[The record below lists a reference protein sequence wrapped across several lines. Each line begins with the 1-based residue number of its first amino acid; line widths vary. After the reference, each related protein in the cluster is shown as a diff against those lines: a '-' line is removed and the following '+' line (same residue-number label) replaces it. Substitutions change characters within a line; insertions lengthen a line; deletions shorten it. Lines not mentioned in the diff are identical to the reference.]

1 MKCCESLQR
10 EELIRDQLVEV
21 DTMRSVDEFHQE
33 LYQFLVEWFHE
44 VFRDLVKCEIDSFEE
59 DYS

>member
-21 DTMRSVDEFHQE
+21 DTMRSVDEFHQD
-33 LYQFLVEWFHE
+33 LYQFIVDGFHE
-44 VFRDLVKCEIDSFEE
+44 VFRDLLCEV
-59 DYS
+59 